1 MWFLVVFGDCL
12 LVGLFCFFVGLV
24 VWVLGVV
31 AEQFVARVY
40 ARGKVTIPLPVREV
54 LNIEDGDYVRVSVV
68 EVIRR
73 SGRVRRRGRG

>member
-1 MWFLVVFGDCL
+1 M
-12 LVGLFCFFVGLV
+12 

-31 AEQFVARVY
+31 AEQFVAKVY

-54 LNIEDGDYVRVSVV
+54 LNIEDGDYVRVSIM

-73 SGRVRRRGRG
+73 SGRVRQRGRG

>member
-1 MWFLVVFGDCL
+1 
-12 LVGLFCFFVGLV
+12 

-31 AEQFVARVY
+31 AEQFVAKVY

-54 LNIEDGDYVRVSVV
+54 LNIEDGDYVRVSIM

-73 SGRVRRRGRG
+73 SGRVRRRRRG